1 MGGGAWAG
9 NPIADDLNYA
19 NFINIAHLVKT
30 IPEDKPSEAALFGVY
45 WSASTGRRLVGK
57 VREVVH
63 EF

>member
-45 WSASTGRRLVGK
+45 WSASTG
-57 VREVVH
+57 H
-63 EF
+63 EYD